1 LEYGFILFTFIYLK
15 NIIVLAYMDFEK
27 LDVELTKI
35 VKLRIK
41 LSEITYA
48 DPEYDDIE
56 EEMHDL
62 EDDLNEEFGDELE
75 SKLEDIY
82 AKLVSDNDVLLP
94 SAYLANNYIP
104 MLPDARGV
112 ITYDVQGR
120 EGVPIE
126 SEQFDGQDVR
136 IVLVPNPTR
145 FVMVINGRSLKDLW
159 RSR

>member
-1 LEYGFILFTFIYLK
+1 M
-15 NIIVLAYMDFEK
+15 AYMDFEK
-27 LDVELTKI
+27 LDVELSKI
-35 VKLRIK
+35 VKMRIK

-48 DPEYDDIE
+48 DPNYDDIE
-56 EEMHDL
+56 EELHDL

-75 SKLEDIY
+75 VKLEDIY
-82 AKLVSDNDVLLP
+82 ATLVSDNDVLLP
-94 SAYLANNYIP
+94 SAYLANKYVP

-112 ITYDVQGR
+112 ITYDVQGK

>member
-1 LEYGFILFTFIYLK
+1 LEYDFILFTFIYL
-15 NIIVLAYMDFEK
+15 NNVIVIAYMDFEK

-75 SKLEDIY
+75 SQLEDIY
-82 AKLVSDNDVLLP
+82 TKLESDNEVLLP
-94 SAYLANNYIP
+94 SAYLANKYIP
-104 MLPDARGV
+104 MLPDSRGV
-112 ITYDVQGR
+112 ITYDVQGK

>member
-1 LEYGFILFTFIYLK
+1 
-15 NIIVLAYMDFEK
+15 MDFEK
-27 LDVELTKI
+27 LDVELSKI
-35 VKLRIK
+35 VKMRIK

-48 DPEYDDIE
+48 DPNYDDIE
-56 EEMHDL
+56 EELHDL

-75 SKLEDIY
+75 VKLEDIY
-82 AKLVSDNDVLLP
+82 ATLVSDNDVLLP
-94 SAYLANNYIP
+94 SAYLANKYVP

-112 ITYDVQGR
+112 ITYDVQGK